1 MGTSLNDGF
10 FGAVG
15 FTGADALGFQKRMR
29 LFFLTTVLGGGTLG
43 SSDGM
48 SGKSDLDRKM
58 RPRRVNG
65 RCATGLIGTGV
76 SSGVGGRFL
85 VGKAAVIL
93 ETPGVTSLE
102 SCVDV

>member
-1 MGTSLNDGF
+1 LETSLNEGF
-10 FGAVG
+10 FGAAG

-43 SSDGM
+43 SSDGV

-85 VGKAAVIL
+85 VGKAAVTL

-102 SCVDV
+102 SLDV